1 MPQLDLVTSEAA
13 IRYADALIDLTE
25 DTRGAMRGVE
35 RDMAQLRTMFR
46 DAGDLRSAM
55 RNPTIPSGAKLAS
68 LNAIAKKAGF
78 HPLTQK
84 FLGVVATNDR
94 ARDLPGIARAFADQL
109 AARRG
114 TTIAHV
120 TSATKMTAAQLK
132 DLKGKLEADLGKSVE
147 IEHST
152 DPDLLGGFVARV
164 GSRLYDTS
172 LRTQLDD
179 LRLALQSA

>member
-13 IRYADALIDLTE
+13 IRYADALIDLAEETS
-25 DTRGAMRGVE
+25 GAMRGVE
-35 RDMAQLRTMFR
+35 RDMERIRAMFR
-46 DAGDLRSAM
+46 ESDELTKVM
-55 RNPTIPSGAKLAS
+55 RNPTVPSGAKLAS
-68 LNAIAKKAGF
+68 LEAIGKQDGF
-78 HPLTQK
+78 HPLTLN
-84 FLGVVATNDR
+84 FLGVVATNNR

-114 TTIAHV
+114 TTIARV
-120 TSATKMTAAQLK
+120 TSAAKMTAAQLK
-132 DLKGKLEADLGKSVE
+132 ELKSKLEADLGKSVD